1 MNASALKKLT
11 DYEAA
16 GICDVFNGSL
26 LMLAVPSMLLNVVWC
41 VAAVP
46 MYRALGKG
54 VVVQ

>member
-1 MNASALKKLT
+1 MRQRLKKLT